1 MSTIRKDSI
10 IKRND
15 RCPCGSG
22 KKFKTCHSPDAPQ
35 NRISYSASARAM
47 SYIDTG
53 ESAVRYVICD
63 QTGVKFFSDVDNR
76 ILVFPSRESATA
88 VALLEEFGSQE
99 PGEIN
104 VAGVGPTKWEH
115 LQAKLPFIEVES
127 IEHAIELV
135 RARIAKMQEQIS
147 GEESQEEN
155 SKEENTQAV
164 ADATTSGGDSAAE
177 SAD

>member
-22 KKFKTCHSPDAPQ
+22 KKFKVCHSPDAPQ
-35 NRISYSASARAM
+35 NRMSYSAPAKAM
-47 SYIDTG
+47 NYIDTG

-63 QTGVKFFSDVDNR
+63 QTGVKFFSDVDNK
-76 ILVFPSRESATA
+76 ILVFNSREDATA
-88 VALLEEFGSQE
+88 VALLDEFGSQE

-115 LQAKLPFIEVES
+115 LQSKLPFIEVES

-135 RARIAKMQEQIS
+135 RARIAKMQEQIRDEEDPEIK
-147 GEESQEEN
+147 EESP
-155 SKEENTQAV
+155 QAV
-164 ADATTSGGDSAAE
+164 SAAE
-177 SAD
+177 ETGGVEESA